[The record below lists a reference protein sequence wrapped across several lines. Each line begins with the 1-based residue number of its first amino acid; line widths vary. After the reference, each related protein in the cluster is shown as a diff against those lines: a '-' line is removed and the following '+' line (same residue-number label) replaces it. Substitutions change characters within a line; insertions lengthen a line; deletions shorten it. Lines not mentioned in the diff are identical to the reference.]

1 MAEDE
6 KPGLFHAIGAA
17 LLAVVGGAA
26 SFADDCA
33 RAGGHLAGSTDDLA
47 RIGAHADDLAGSA
60 VHAAPDLPVDL
71 ALDLADLGLNGYD
84 LLSSA
89 PQAAPPSAAG
99 AAQTPRPHLVVAG
112 AANPPA
118 DGPVDPLVLLVRD
131 ADPARIQRL
140 TEGCTAL
147 DHRCVVIACPP
158 AIEACVAGWQAT
170 WAELSTEPALVGHP
184 EALVGA
190 LAGSVHVRAQAG
202 SWLYDG
208 VATPTGVTVGK
219 RAIR

>member
-1 MAEDE
+1 MADDE
-6 KPGLFHAIGAA
+6 KPGLLHAIGAG
-17 LLAVVGGAA
+17 LLAIVGGAA
-26 SFADDCA
+26 AFADDCA
-33 RAGGHLAGSTDDLA
+33 RGGALVAGSADDLA
-47 RIGAHADDLAGSA
+47 RVGAHADDLAA
-60 VHAAPDLPVDL
+60 ATVHADDAPPT
-71 ALDLADLGLNGYD
+71 
-84 LLSSA
+84 
-89 PQAAPPSAAG
+89 PAAP
-99 AAQTPRPHLVVAG
+99 AQAPRPHLVVVG

-131 ADPARIQRL
+131 ADTARIERL

-158 AIEACVAGWQAT
+158 AAEACVAGWQAT
-170 WAELSTEPALVGHP
+170 WAELSTDEALVGHP
-184 EALVGA
+184 EALLGA

-208 VATPTGVTVGK
+208 VATPMGVTVGK